1 MARPERGGNS
11 FPPAR
16 ESWAGLMVTGLNA
29 NGGAPRRPP
38 EEAGTGRCAAGRRP
52 RARLA
57 AFALFLLH
65 LLLPALLPA
74 QAPAPAEAA
83 AKVASVK
90 ISGTKRF
97 AEDVLARDIGLAPGT
112 LVNRE
117 QIQAAADRLS
127 GLGWFSGVT
136 YKFKTTARGVE
147 IEFTLHDA
155 PSAPLW
161 FDNFPWFTDAE
172 LAEAIRAAGV
182 PYDGTAPE
190 GGTALDAIR
199 EAVAGL
205 LKARHIPGEV
215 EGEIVPAPGADGV
228 VERFRVT
235 GAGLPVVAVEF
246 SDALARNDPGI
257 SHVLDSL
264 TGKPYSRYALAIFL
278 VEQVRPVYTSRGYL
292 RVRFGDPAALF
303 AGDPNQ
309 PLANEV
315 TVRVPIERGVQ
326 YHWGGVT
333 WTGLTVLTE
342 EMREDLLGMIPGE
355 PADGLKMQAGWERV
369 AREYWRRGYLDV
381 KVNPAVHYDD
391 AKARV
396 TCTVDVVAGSQ
407 YRMGQLVL
415 TGLSLAAERQLLSN
429 WKMARGDIFDK
440 IYYEDFVN
448 DGARKLFQNTPV
460 HFLKIGHLM
469 RPNPETK
476 TVEVQLDFQ

>member
-16 ESWAGLMVTGLNA
+16 ESSAGLMVTGLNA

-57 AFALFLLH
+57 AFALFLLPV
-65 LLLPALLPA
+65 LLPALLPA

-90 ISGTKRF
+90 ITGTKRF
-97 AEDVLARDIGLAPGT
+97 AEDDLARDIGLAPGK
-112 LVNRE
+112 LVNRG

-460 HFLKIGHLM
+460 HFLKIGHLL
-469 RPNPETK
+469 RANPETK
-476 TVEVQLDFQ
+476 TVEVLLDFQ

>member
-1 MARPERGGNS
+1 MARSRHCRGG
-11 FPPAR
+11 FRPPC
-16 ESWAGLMVTGLNA
+16 ETSAGTVVAGRISD
-29 NGGAPRRPP
+29 GGPPRRTPLQP
-38 EEAGTGRCAAGRRP
+38 LARRHATGP
-52 RARLA
+52 RAWLA
-57 AFALFLLH
+57 AFALLLLP
-65 LLLPALLPA
+65 LLLPAPLPA
-74 QAPAPAEAA
+74 QTPAPAEAA

-90 ISGTKRF
+90 ITGTKRF
-97 AEDVLARDIGLAPGT
+97 AEDDLARDIGLAPGT
-112 LVNRE
+112 VVNRG

-127 GLGWFSGVT
+127 GLGWFSDVS
-136 YKFKTTARGVE
+136 YKFKTTAKGVE

-155 PSAPLW
+155 PTAPLW
-161 FDNFPWFTDAE
+161 FDNFPWFTDSE
-172 LAEAIRAAGV
+172 LAQAIRAAGI

-190 GGTALDAIR
+190 AGTALDAIR
-199 EAVAGL
+199 EAIAGL

-215 EGEIVPAPGADGV
+215 EGEMVRAPGTDGM

-246 SDALARNDPGI
+246 SDAIARNDEGI

-278 VEQVRPVYTSRGYL
+278 VEQVRPVYSAHGYL
-292 RVRFGDPAALF
+292 RVRFGEPAALF

-333 WTGLTVLTE
+333 WTGQIVLTE

-355 PADGLKMQAGWERV
+355 PADGMKLQAGWERV
-369 AREYWRRGYLDV
+369 AREYLRRGYLDV
-381 KVNPAVHYDD
+381 KVNPVLHYDD
-391 AKARV
+391 AEARV
-396 TCTVDVVAGSQ
+396 TCTVDVQAGSQ
-407 YRMGQLVL
+407 YRMGKLVL

-429 WKMARGDIFDK
+429 WKLARGDIFDK

-460 HFLKIGHLM
+460 HFLKIGHLL
-469 RPNPETK
+469 RPNAETK
-476 TVEVQLDFQ
+476 TVEVLLDFQ